1 MSGMPE
7 HWRPVEVVLPEDLPH
22 ERVVEE
28 INAQVRVNAGEA
40 GDFVARV
47 RIGVA
52 QPHSPGLL
60 RWASAY
66 LAGPPGAFP
75 ASRPEHI
82 Q

>member
-1 MSGMPE
+1 MSGMQE
-7 HWRPVEVVLPEDLPH
+7 SWRPIEVILAEDLSH

-28 INAQVRVNAGEA
+28 INAQIRINAAEA

-47 RIGVA
+47 RIGVG

-60 RWASAY
+60 RWVSAY

-75 ASRPEHI
+75 AGRPERV

>member
-1 MSGMPE
+1 MQES
-7 HWRPVEVVLPEDLPH
+7 WRPVEVILAEDLSH

-28 INAQVRVNAGEA
+28 INAQIRINAAEA

-47 RIGVA
+47 RVGFG

-60 RWASAY
+60 RWDSAY
-66 LAGPPGAFP
+66 LAGPPGSFP
-75 ASRPEHI
+75 AGRPERV